1 MSTAVYLV
9 VVLVLTGLHLEPV
22 QCVPVQSPN
31 KNQSVSN
38 QNGVV
43 EEVSK
48 LKDSCREIVF
58 KDCCEVNW
66 KTVHMCLISQFP
78 FLYYVAKNP
87 SCKGESF
94 TEL

>member
-38 QNGVV
+38 QNGVEV

-48 LKDSCREIVF
+48 LGGSCSEIVF

-66 KTVHMCLISQFP
+66 KTVHMCVP
-78 FLYYVAKNP
+78 Y
-87 SCKGESF
+87 
-94 TEL
+94 